1 MNDPEKLI
9 GAVDIGGT
17 SIAVGLVNSAGEL
30 LADRDMP
37 TAAAQG
43 CEAAMARI
51 ADALRQ
57 MIAETAPAGVLAGVG
72 VGCTGPVDSKAGT
85 VLDVDFLPGW
95 QGCNLAN
102 LLTLALGVEV
112 ALENDANAFALGE
125 WTFGEGRHCRHFVC
139 VTVGTG
145 IGVSVINDGH
155 LLRGTGDAHPEIGHH
170 VIDPA
175 GPRCFCG
182 ASGCWEV
189 LARGPAIA
197 HRYHQ
202 ATLAAGASGS
212 GYTAEGVCALARS
225 GDVLARQ
232 EIEREA
238 NYLALGIANLV
249 TMFAPEVIVLAGSV
263 MDSADL
269 FLRQIQQR
277 VSESCRLV
285 PYRQVRICTSSLGSR
300 AALLGASVVWRQ
312 RRSASPTPAP
322 YWAHHA

>member
-1 MNDPEKLI
+1 MVGRGAVSGPGALI

-17 SIAVGLVNSAGEL
+17 SIAVGLVNQEGEL
-30 LADRDMP
+30 VADLDMP
-37 TAAAQG
+37 TDAAGG
-43 CEAAMARI
+43 CEPAMARI
-51 ADALRQ
+51 AQALRQ
-57 MIAETAPAGVLAGVG
+57 MIAKTSPAGVLTGVG
-72 VGCTGPVDSKAGT
+72 VGCTGPVDSKNGT

-95 QGCNLAN
+95 QGCNLVS
-102 LLTLALGVEV
+102 LLSRELGVEV

-145 IGVSVINDGH
+145 IGVSVINDGR
-155 LLRGTGDAHPEIGHH
+155 LLRGIGDAHPEIGHH

-202 ATLAAGASGS
+202 AILATGAPGAE
-212 GYTAEGVCALARS
+212 YTAERVCALARS
-225 GDVLARQ
+225 GDALARQ

-238 NYLALGIANLV
+238 EYLALGVANLV
-249 TMFAPEVIVLAGSV
+249 TLFAPEVIVLAGSV

-269 FLRQIQQR
+269 FLRPILER
-277 VSESCRLV
+277 VCESCRLV
-285 PYRQVRICTSSLGSR
+285 PSENVRICTSHLGSR
-300 AALLGASVVWRQ
+300 AALLGASVIWRQ
-312 RRSASPTPAP
+312 SRHT
-322 YWAHHA
+322 